1 MPSFDRSSR
10 RRSACSGMTHLI
22 MNKRFELE
30 QKDVTSGWVGARAG
44 NRRKLGRAPAS
55 VDLSSSQ
62 LFLKHTPTGV
72 EVRGE
77 IPPGHYSNREMRN
90 LKEKLRAE
98 LQERL
103 HVAVARHLRIRGQ

>member
-1 MPSFDRSSR
+1 MK
-10 RRSACSGMTHLI
+10 
-22 MNKRFELE
+22 KRFELE
-30 QKDVTSGWVGARAG
+30 QKDVTSSWIGARTG
-44 NRRKLGRAPAS
+44 NRRKLGRASAS

-62 LFLKHTPTGV
+62 LFLKHTPTGI
-72 EVRGE
+72 EVGGK

-103 HVAVARHLRIRGQ
+103 LLAVARHLRIRGR

>member
-1 MPSFDRSSR
+1 MWDLR
-10 RRSACSGMTHLI
+10 RFLFIILTMKKR
-22 MNKRFELE
+22 RFELE
-30 QKDVTSGWVGARAG
+30 QKDVTCGLVGARAG
-44 NRRKLGRAPAS
+44 ARGKLTRAPAS

-62 LFLKHTPTGV
+62 LVLKHIPTGM

-103 HVAVARHLRIRGQ
+103 HVAVAQHLRIRGQ